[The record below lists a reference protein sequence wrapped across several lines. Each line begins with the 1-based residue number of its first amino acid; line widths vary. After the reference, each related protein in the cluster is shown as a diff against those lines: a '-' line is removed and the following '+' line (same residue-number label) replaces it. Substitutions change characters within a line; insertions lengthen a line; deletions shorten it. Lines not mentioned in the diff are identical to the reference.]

1 MNDLRRTVEVIWVV
15 AMLLLASG
23 AFAPLWTDPTL
34 HDQVIEGETSLQ
46 MVWAVNYLI
55 VALVL
60 LSHWKEAVALL
71 TANRFLC
78 LLALICLASAAW
90 SANPGVT
97 LRKSSA
103 IVGTTLLGVMIT
115 MRFDLKEQIRLV
127 AAALGIAAVASLAA
141 SLLCPT
147 LFPVTEVA
155 ALSWNGIFSHKNLL
169 GRNMSLGAMAF
180 LLLPRRTMAG
190 FVASCLGSAF
200 CIAMLIASR
209 SQTALVVLLA
219 VVIFAAFSR
228 VLRWEWR
235 QASGTALLL
244 VATAAPLAWL
254 AFVHAET
261 LTTFLHRDI
270 TLTGR
275 SKIWEYATTS
285 FFKRPLL
292 GYGYGAFW
300 WVADESRQALAL
312 IGYKTPHA
320 HNGFLDLGLQLGVF
334 GVVLFAAGWLAA
346 VWAAL
351 RFQRIHRAGEA
362 RWPLLYLLFI
372 ILYSFTENSLLTPNS
387 LFWILYVAA
396 GTTVIRQPLRGTWA
410 AISGGSTSRIPTLT
424 SVPSR

>member
-60 LSHWKEAVALL
+60 LSHWKEAVAML

-103 IVGTTLLGVMIT
+103 IIGTTLLGVMIT
-115 MRFDLKEQIRLV
+115 LRFDLKEQIRLV

-180 LLLPRRTMAG
+180 LLLPAVRWPDSSRR
-190 FVASCLGSAF
+190 ASALLS
-200 CIAMLIASR
+200 ASR
-209 SQTALVVLLA
+209 CLLRH
-219 VVIFAAFSR
+219 VRRRPWSCFS
-228 VLRWEWR
+228 
-235 QASGTALLL
+235 
-244 VATAAPLAWL
+244 P
-254 AFVHAET
+254 
-261 LTTFLHRDI
+261 
-270 TLTGR
+270 
-275 SKIWEYATTS
+275 
-285 FFKRPLL
+285 
-292 GYGYGAFW
+292 
-300 WVADESRQALAL
+300 
-312 IGYKTPHA
+312 
-320 HNGFLDLGLQLGVF
+320 
-334 GVVLFAAGWLAA
+334 
-346 VWAAL
+346 
-351 RFQRIHRAGEA
+351 
-362 RWPLLYLLFI
+362 
-372 ILYSFTENSLLTPNS
+372 
-387 LFWILYVAA
+387 
-396 GTTVIRQPLRGTWA
+396 
-410 AISGGSTSRIPTLT
+410 
-424 SVPSR
+424 